1 MSLPPAN
8 DYVKGG
14 AGSGGQT
21 GAADKEDYYWSHSKL
36 KKSYQDYLSS
46 KREEIDEQQDARRY
60 YHAAQWTRAEIEVL
74 QKRKQPVVTFN
85 RIGRKIDGVV
95 GLLERLRQDPKAYPR
110 TPKHEQ
116 DADLATA
123 VIRYVLD
130 EQEWKSKSPECA
142 RDGAVDG
149 IGGVGIELEPGDLG
163 DNEVGFEI
171 VEPDTFFYDPRSFR
185 MDFSDA
191 RFMGIAKWMDFEAA
205 KEMFPD
211 KADELD
217 NSPSGDS
224 DLSTQSDRDVKW
236 FDNSGTV
243 RRVRVVD
250 EWYQHDGGWCWCL
263 YTGSV
268 KLGEGQS
275 FLEDEKG
282 KPFCKYI
289 MFSGN
294 VDHDGDRYGFIR
306 NMKSAQD
313 EINHRRSKGLHELA
327 TRRIRAEAG
336 AFDDIE
342 VARREAA
349 RPDGVVIH
357 NKGFEAEFDD
367 TAKMANLEGQFKFL
381 ENAYS
386 ELENFGPN
394 PALIGQGVEAKSGRA
409 IQLMQQAGT
418 AELGPYIISYRGWKI
433 RVYRALFN
441 AVKQHWTAE
450 RFIRVTDEES
460 VPSFVPINQMS
471 VDPQTGMPA
480 MVNNLSALDV
490 DIILDEGT
498 DQVNMM
504 GDAYDTL
511 TVLASKGAAVP
522 PQVLIELSPLE
533 SAVKKRILEMMQ
545 QPNPQAEMA
554 NAAGQAKIEQTQAD
568 TGLKQ
573 AQTMKTMVEAQLAPQ
588 QVGADMTNGM
598 GQPQPYELPP
608 HLQEAKAISEIDA
621 IQAKAAQSRAM
632 AGKTELESILAP
644 QQMTMDFMNAQADRK
659 AMQQKASQPVKAA

>member
-1 MSLPPAN
+1 
-8 DYVKGG
+8 
-14 AGSGGQT
+14 
-21 GAADKEDYYWSHSKL
+21 
-36 KKSYQDYLSS
+36 
-46 KREEIDEQQDARRY
+46 
-60 YHAAQWTRAEIEVL
+60 
-74 QKRKQPVVTFN
+74 
-85 RIGRKIDGVV
+85 
-95 GLLERLRQDPKAYPR
+95 
-110 TPKHEQ
+110 
-116 DADLATA
+116 
-123 VIRYVLD
+123 
-130 EQEWKSKSPECA
+130 
-142 RDGAVDG
+142 
-149 IGGVGIELEPGDLG
+149 
-163 DNEVGFEI
+163 
-171 VEPDTFFYDPRSFR
+171 
-185 MDFSDA
+185 
-191 RFMGIAKWMDFEAA
+191 
-205 KEMFPD
+205 
-211 KADELD
+211 
-217 NSPSGDS
+217 
-224 DLSTQSDRDVKW
+224 
-236 FDNSGTV
+236 
-243 RRVRVVD
+243 
-250 EWYQHDGGWCWCL
+250 
-263 YTGSV
+263 
-268 KLGEGQS
+268 
-275 FLEDEKG
+275 
-282 KPFCKYI
+282 
-289 MFSGN
+289 
-294 VDHDGDRYGFIR
+294 
-306 NMKSAQD
+306 
-313 EINHRRSKGLHELA
+313 
-327 TRRIRAEAG
+327 
-336 AFDDIE
+336 
-342 VARREAA
+342 
-349 RPDGVVIH
+349 
-357 NKGFEAEFDD
+357 
-367 TAKMANLEGQFKFL
+367 
-381 ENAYS
+381 
-386 ELENFGPN
+386 
-394 PALIGQGVEAKSGRA
+394 
-409 IQLMQQAGT
+409 MQQAGT